1 MSGWDTPSG
10 DAGGMYNVMMYSRDK
25 KKGYG
30 QANRGAYS
38 NPKFDEMIDKAD
50 ATAKLAERDRYL
62 QEATK
67 IAIQDIPLIPVHYE
81 QDLYA
86 AKKNV
91 NLKARADKFLW
102 AYEMD
107 FN

>member
-1 MSGWDTPSG
+1 
-10 DAGGMYNVMMYSRDK
+10 
-25 KKGYG
+25 
-30 QANRGAYS
+30 
-38 NPKFDEMIDKAD
+38 MIDKAD
-50 ATAKLAERDRYL
+50 STPKIEERNKHL

-67 IAIQDIPLIPVHYE
+67 IAVHDIPLIPIHYE

-91 NLKARADKFLW
+91 ELKPRMDKFIW

-107 FN
+107 IVR